1 MINKNGLWI
10 KDIYND
16 NISIINSALIEE
28 NFLRETIITTF
39 DKNYEPI
46 RNIKSDK
53 IDIKKNKWLVH
64 NATIFEENTNK
75 NVDLFELNTNFNLKM
90 IESLFSNLSSLS
102 ILQLINL
109 RNNYKSLNYSIVDV
123 EMQINKIFTYPI
135 YLTLM
140 TILSSIIMFNTK
152 RFKSNTFKIV
162 IGLFFSVTIYYIS
175 NFFNVM
181 GSTEKIPLIFAIWVP
196 LIFLTFINALTLVK
210 INEK

>member
-1 MINKNGLWI
+1 M
-10 KDIYND
+10 
-16 NISIINSALIEE
+16 
-28 NFLRETIITTF
+28 
-39 DKNYEPI
+39 
-46 RNIKSDK
+46 
-53 IDIKKNKWLVH
+53 
-64 NATIFEENTNK
+64 
-75 NVDLFELNTNFNLKM
+75 FELDTNFNLEM

-102 ILQLINL
+102 ILKLIDL

-123 EMQINKIFTYPI
+123 DMQIKKIFTYPI

-162 IGLFFSVTIYYIS
+162 IGLFFSVLIYYIS

-181 GSTEKIPLIFAIWVP
+181 GSTEKIPLIFAIWLP
-196 LIFLTFINALTLVK
+196 LILLAFINALTLLK